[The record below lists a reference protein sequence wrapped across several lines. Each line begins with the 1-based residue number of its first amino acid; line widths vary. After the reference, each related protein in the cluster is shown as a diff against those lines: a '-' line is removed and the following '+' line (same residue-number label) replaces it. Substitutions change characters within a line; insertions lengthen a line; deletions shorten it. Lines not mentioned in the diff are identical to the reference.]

1 MISQN
6 PLLEFDWGDLLDA
19 GSELINIGARA
30 SDRKTFSNNYS
41 YSSAAK
47 AASNL
52 IAVFPVLCSSSL
64 SKDTAAMVTKAIE
77 RKATVILQLALT
89 ATNITTTR
97 SGMEYLRQFHQNLNV
112 GGMSG
117 DDLIQAFNNYVDT
130 HVDASGYWDDDL
142 LPADES
148 YYISNETKNHFVRLL
163 MESYN
168 TWYDEDINPNSLND
182 FLVQESSQGF
192 NVSFRP
198 FVLSET
204 ETKGKNKSKNYG
216 QNVDPNKSQITN
228 YYASSR
234 NFDDDNYKRGEE
246 YRADAEKYKR
256 DQAATQLAGERDR
269 QDLKSREALARAERE
284 EQRRD
289 SENRSNASREKAA
302 GSNAKWEEERYNTQT
317 AYTRNAKA
325 QADRQEADNK
335 ARAERDPYI
344 TQTAK
349 SNAEIARQR
358 EMQSKL
364 QTMRQMKQMEQDE
377 KNKYIMKAPELK
389 DNDVKKMNEMVP
401 TLMIVRFYNV
411 ATKSQNEFI
420 IGVKSKCIKTN
431 ADEIFKKIYNNNRDG
446 KGLVNLIRA
455 TTGEIKFVKDLLLG
469 LDQTKADVMSMN
481 KKGSNEDIWHI
492 LQVRAQNA
500 KGYLRQNRTNYASA
514 ITTVVI
520 TQEDADYLY
529 KQMNIDVNNPKIAMQ
544 FMKAYNLLGFAI
556 VDDTTESAKFLWD
569 DGDLKFEELSY
580 TMMEREDRDSS
591 YKKVVNL
598 LAKIR

>member
-168 TWYDEDINPNSLND
+168 AWYDEDINPNSLND

-198 FVLSET
+198 FVLSEA
-204 ETKGKNKSKNYG
+204 KGKNRNTYNGDTDNRTFNYDNRDNRSYYNDNSRTDNRSYYNDNSSATHTHTHQGSVDFTNPDYKAREKSN
-216 QNVDPNKSQITN
+216 
-228 YYASSR
+228 
-234 NFDDDNYKRGEE
+234 
-246 YRADAEKYKR
+246 ADA
-256 DQAATQLAGERDR
+256 
-269 QDLKSREALARAERE
+269 
-284 EQRRD
+284 
-289 SENRSNASREKAA
+289 
-302 GSNAKWEEERYNTQT
+302 
-317 AYTRNAKA
+317 
-325 QADRQEADNK
+325 
-335 ARAERDPYI
+335 
-344 TQTAK
+344 AK
-349 SNAEIARQR
+349 SNAEIARQKA
-358 EMQSKL
+358 MQAQL
-364 QTMRQMKQMEQDE
+364 ATVRQMKQMEQDE
-377 KNKYIMKAPELK
+377 RNKYTMKAPELK

-420 IGVKSKCIKTN
+420 IGIKSKCIKTN
-431 ADEIFKKIYNNNRDG
+431 ADEIFKKIYNNNKDG

>member
-1 MISQN
+1 MQ
-6 PLLEFDWGDLLDA
+6 A
-19 GSELINIGARA
+19 
-30 SDRKTFSNNYS
+30 
-41 YSSAAK
+41 
-47 AASNL
+47 
-52 IAVFPVLCSSSL
+52 
-64 SKDTAAMVTKAIE
+64 
-77 RKATVILQLALT
+77 QLAT
-89 ATNITTTR
+89 I
-97 SGMEYLRQFHQNLNV
+97 
-112 GGMSG
+112 
-117 DDLIQAFNNYVDT
+117 
-130 HVDASGYWDDDL
+130 
-142 LPADES
+142 
-148 YYISNETKNHFVRLL
+148 
-163 MESYN
+163 
-168 TWYDEDINPNSLND
+168 
-182 FLVQESSQGF
+182 
-192 NVSFRP
+192 
-198 FVLSET
+198 
-204 ETKGKNKSKNYG
+204 
-216 QNVDPNKSQITN
+216 
-228 YYASSR
+228 
-234 NFDDDNYKRGEE
+234 
-246 YRADAEKYKR
+246 
-256 DQAATQLAGERDR
+256 
-269 QDLKSREALARAERE
+269 
-284 EQRRD
+284 
-289 SENRSNASREKAA
+289 
-302 GSNAKWEEERYNTQT
+302 
-317 AYTRNAKA
+317 
-325 QADRQEADNK
+325 
-335 ARAERDPYI
+335 
-344 TQTAK
+344 
-349 SNAEIARQR
+349 
-358 EMQSKL
+358 
-364 QTMRQMKQMEQDE
+364 RQMKQMEQDE

-431 ADEIFKKIYNNNRDG
+431 ADEIFKKIYNNNKDG

-591 YKKVVNL
+591 YKNVVNL
-598 LAKIR
+598 LAKKI